1 MDSRFLET
9 LKQYWGYDSFRPMQ
23 EEIIHS
29 VAERN
34 DTLGLMPTGGGKS
47 ITFQVPAL
55 CMEGVCVVVSP
66 LIALMKDQ
74 VDNLRRRGIKATAVY
89 SGMTRNEIISA
100 LENCILGDYKFLYVS
115 PERLSSELFLAKLRQ
130 MNVSLLVVDES
141 HCISQWGYDFRPSYL
156 NIFQLREHLPEAPV
170 LALTATA
177 TPEVA
182 ADIQLRLGFKK
193 ECLFTAGFERKN
205 LAYVVRNVEDKTS
218 TLIHIFERVGGSAI
232 VYVRSRK
239 RTKEIADE
247 LNRAGITADF
257 FHAGLSA
264 IEKHRKHNRWMQGD
278 FRVIVATNAFGMGID
293 KSDVRAVIH
302 VDMPASPEEYF
313 QEAGRAGRD
322 GKKAYAITLR
332 SPYDVAV
339 LKRKSAEEFPDR
351 PFISR
356 IYEAL
361 GNHYQIAV
369 GAGFESV
376 HNFDLNE
383 FCSVFKF
390 PITPTHNALKILS
403 LSGYIEY
410 TDELTHL
417 SRVQFLTTRDDLY
430 KLKAYGEKSD
440 AVIQSLLRSYTGLFS
455 DYVYIEESAIAARC
469 NLAVHDVYETLKF
482 LSQQHILHYIPQRKC
497 PLIIYTRSREDLPYL
512 AIPRSVYEDRKERF
526 DRRIDYVLGYLQN
539 TTVCRSMML
548 LTYFGEADAKECGGC
563 DVCLSKNDMGISRYD
578 FNRISEALI
587 AKVTEGDI
595 LMKELI
601 ASIRVPEKK
610 ATDVLRFLFDNHK
623 LVYLHDGLVTLGEK
637 PTEATNT

>member
-1 MDSRFLET
+1 MNSKFLDT
-9 LKQYWGYDSFRPMQ
+9 LQQYWGYDSFRPMQ
-23 EEIIHS
+23 EEIIRS
-29 VAERN
+29 VADGN

-74 VDNLRRRGIKATAVY
+74 VDNLRKRGIKATAVY
-89 SGMTRNEIISA
+89 SGMTRNEIIAA

-115 PERLSSELFLAKLRQ
+115 PERISSDLFISKLRQ

-156 NIFQLREHLPEAPV
+156 TINQLRDYLPETSV

-182 ADIQLRLGFKK
+182 DDIQHRLGFRSKR
-193 ECLFTAGFERKN
+193 LYTAGFERKN
-205 LAYVVRNVEDKTS
+205 LAYVVRNVEDKTNA
-218 TLIHIFERVGGSAI
+218 LIHILSRVDGSGI

-247 LNRAGITADF
+247 LNRGGITADF
-257 FHAGLSA
+257 FHAGLSS
-264 IEKHRKHNRWMQGD
+264 IEKHRKQINWMKNG

-322 GKKAYAITLR
+322 GKRAYAITLR
-332 SPYDVAV
+332 SPYDVGV

-351 PFISR
+351 QFILR
-356 IYEAL
+356 VYEAL
-361 GNHYQIAV
+361 GNFYEIAV
-369 GAGFESV
+369 GAGFETV
-376 HNFDLNE
+376 RNFDLNE
-383 FCSVFKF
+383 FCSIFKF
-390 PITPTHNALKILS
+390 PSTPTHNALKIVS
-403 LSGYIEY
+403 LAGYIEY

-417 SRVQFLTTRDDLY
+417 SRVQFLTTRDNLY
-430 KLKAYGEKSD
+430 KLKTYGDTCD

-455 DYVYIEESAIAARC
+455 DYIYIEESAIGARC
-469 NLAVHDVYETLKF
+469 QLSAHEVYETLKF

-497 PLIIYTRSREDLPYL
+497 PLIIYTRSREDLPYMV
-512 AIPRSVYEDRKERF
+512 IPKSVYEERKERF
-526 DRRIDYVLGYLQN
+526 DRRVDYVLRYLQN
-539 TTVCRSMML
+539 TTVCRSVML
-548 LTYFGEADAKECGGC
+548 LNYFGEEDAKECGGC
-563 DVCLSKNDMGISRYD
+563 DVCLAKNDMGISRYE

-587 AKVTEGDI
+587 AKVEEGDI
-595 LMKELI
+595 VMRELI
-601 ASIRVPEKK
+601 AAVGFHEKK
-610 ATDVLRFLFDNHK
+610 ATPVLRFLFDNHK
-623 LVYLHDGLVTLGEK
+623 LVYLQDGIVTLGEK
-637 PTEATNT
+637 GPEQSF

>member
-1 MDSRFLET
+1 
-9 LKQYWGYDSFRPMQ
+9 MQ

-29 VAERN
+29 VAKGN

-55 CMEGVCVVVSP
+55 CMEGVCLVVSP

-74 VDNLRRRGIKATAVY
+74 VDNLRHRGIKATAVY
-89 SGMTRNEIISA
+89 SGMTRNEIIAA

-115 PERLSSELFLAKLRQ
+115 PERLSSELFISKLRQ

-156 NIFQLREHLPEAPV
+156 NIHQLREYLPETPV

-182 ADIQLRLGFKK
+182 ADIQSRLDFKK
-193 ECLFTAGFERKN
+193 ECLYTAGFERKN
-205 LAYVVRNVEDKTS
+205 LAYIVRGVEDKTAS
-218 TLIHIFERVGGSAI
+218 LIHILQRVDGSAI
-232 VYVRSRK
+232 VYVRSRA
-239 RTKEIADE
+239 RTKETADE
-247 LNRAGITADF
+247 LNKAGISADF
-257 FHAGLSA
+257 FHAGLSGF
-264 IEKHRKHNRWMQGD
+264 EKHRKQNRWMKGD

-302 VDMPASPEEYF
+302 IDIPASPEEYF

-322 GKKAYAITLR
+322 GKKAYAIVLR

-339 LKRKSAEEFPDR
+339 LKRKSTEEFPDR
-351 PFISR
+351 LFISR
-356 IYEAL
+356 VYEAL
-361 GNHYQIAV
+361 GNFFEVAV

-376 HNFDLNE
+376 HNFDLTE
-383 FCSVFKF
+383 FCSTFKF
-390 PITPTHNALKILS
+390 PITPTHNALKIIS

-417 SRVQFLTTRDDLY
+417 SRVQFMTTRDDLY

-440 AVIQSLLRSYTGLFS
+440 VVIQSLLRSYTGLFS
-455 DYVYIEESAIAARC
+455 DYVYVEESAIGARC
-469 NLAVHDVYETLKF
+469 NLSAHEVYETLKF
-482 LSQQHILHYIPQRKC
+482 LSQQNIIHFIPQRKC
-497 PLIIYTRSREDLPYL
+497 PLIIYTHSREDLPYL
-512 AIPRSVYEDRKERF
+512 VIPKSVYEERKERF
-526 DRRIDYVLGYLQN
+526 DRRVDYVLRYLQN
-539 TTVCRSMML
+539 TTICRSVML
-548 LTYFGEADAKECGGC
+548 LNYFGETDAKECGGC
-563 DVCLSKNDMGISRYD
+563 DVCLAKNDMGISRYE

-587 AKVTEGDI
+587 AKVAEGDI

-601 ASIRVPEKK
+601 SSVRVPEKK

-623 LVYLHDGLVTLGEK
+623 LVYLNDGLVTKGE
-637 PTEATNT
+637 EGEIH

>member
-1 MDSRFLET
+1 METKFLET

-29 VAERN
+29 IANGN

-55 CMEGVCVVVSP
+55 CIEGVCVVVSP

-74 VDNLRRRGIKATAVY
+74 VDNLRHRGIKATAVY
-89 SGMTRNEIISA
+89 SGMTRNEIIAA

-115 PERLSSELFLAKLRQ
+115 PERLSSDLFISKLRQ

-156 NIFQLREHLPEAPV
+156 NIHQLREYLPETPV

-182 ADIQLRLGFKK
+182 ADIQSRLDFKK
-193 ECLFTAGFERKN
+193 ECLYTAGFERKN
-205 LAYVVRNVEDKTS
+205 LAYIVRSVEDKTAS
-218 TLIHIFERVGGSAI
+218 LIHILQRVDGSAI

-239 RTKEIADE
+239 RTKETADE
-247 LNRAGITADF
+247 LNRVGISADF
-257 FHAGLSA
+257 FHAGLSGF
-264 IEKHRKHNRWMQGD
+264 EKHRKQNRWMKGE

-302 VDMPASPEEYF
+302 IDIPASPEEYF

-322 GKKAYAITLR
+322 GKKAYAIVLR

-339 LKRKSAEEFPDR
+339 LKRKSTEEFPDR
-351 PFISR
+351 LFISR
-356 IYEAL
+356 VYEAL
-361 GNHYQIAV
+361 GNFFEVAV

-376 HNFDLNE
+376 HNFDLTE
-383 FCSVFKF
+383 FCSTFKF
-390 PITPTHNALKILS
+390 PITPTHNALKIIS

-440 AVIQSLLRSYTGLFS
+440 VVIQSLLRSYTGLFS
-455 DYVYIEESAIAARC
+455 DYVYVEESAIGARC
-469 NLAVHDVYETLKF
+469 NLSAHEVYETLKF
-482 LSQQHILHYIPQRKC
+482 LSQQNIIHFIPQRKC

-512 AIPRSVYEDRKERF
+512 VIPKSVYEERKERF
-526 DRRIDYVLGYLQN
+526 DRRVDYVLRYLQN
-539 TTVCRSMML
+539 TTICRSVML
-548 LTYFGEADAKECGGC
+548 LNYFGETDAKECGGC
-563 DVCLSKNDMGISRYD
+563 DVCLAKNDMGISRYE
-578 FNRISEALI
+578 FNRVSEALI
-587 AKVTEGDI
+587 AKVAEGDI

-601 ASIRVPEKK
+601 SSIRVPEKK

-623 LVYLHDGLVTLGEK
+623 LVYLNDGLVTKGE
-637 PTEATNT
+637 EGEIH